1 MTEPE
6 LQQQRSQIWRTD
18 GNPIRTL
25 EDARAFIDSVGLCLM
40 FPERGLPQAPTF
52 MGAYAGTAERLPDA
66 RHAFADARAKQ
77 ATELMVRL
85 LRDRAAFEATLNAG
99 DTLIISRA
107 TFPYYYALVSDRNP
121 KSPPR
126 PKAQGIMYS
135 PLALSVFEAIQKKGP
150 VSKDEL
156 REIAGGEP
164 SDAALDRALHELW
177 AILKIT
183 RVDYREGEGGAFW
196 DVLYRWAPE
205 PLKEGLDISAPEAIT
220 ALLSKYLEAVIAAD
234 EQEIEELFSRF
245 TSRSKVRDAVKA
257 LLAARELS
265 FVSVGGKSLIRM
277 APVVEPQR
285 SRVHG

>member
-25 EDARAFIDSVGLCLM
+25 EDARGFIDSVGMCLM
-40 FPERGLPQAPTF
+40 FPERSLPQAPTF
-52 MGAYAGTAERLPDA
+52 IGAYAGSAERLPDA
-66 RHAFADARAKQ
+66 RHAFADPRAKE

-85 LRDRAAFEATLNAG
+85 LRERVAFEATLSAG
-99 DTLIISRA
+99 DTLIISPA
-107 TFPYYYALVSDRNP
+107 TFPYFYALVSDRNP

-126 PKAQGIMYS
+126 PKAQGLNIS
-135 PLALSVFEAIQKKGP
+135 PLALTVFEVVQKNGP
-150 VSKDEL
+150 VSKQQL

-164 SDAALDRALHELW
+164 SGAALDRALHELW
-177 AILKIT
+177 SMLKIT
-183 RVDYREGEGGAFW
+183 RVDYRGGEGAFW

-205 PLKEGLDISAPEAIT
+205 PLKEGLDISGPEAIS
-220 ALLSKYLEAVIAAD
+220 ALISKYLETAVAAD

-245 TSRSKVRDAVKA
+245 TSRSKVREAVKA

-265 FVSVGGKSLIRM
+265 FVSVGGKTLIRM